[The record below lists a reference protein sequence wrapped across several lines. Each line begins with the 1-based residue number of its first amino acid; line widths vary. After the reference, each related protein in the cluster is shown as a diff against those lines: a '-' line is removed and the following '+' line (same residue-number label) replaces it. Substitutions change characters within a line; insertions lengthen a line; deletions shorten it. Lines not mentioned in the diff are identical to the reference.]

1 MRLSKFEI
9 ESIKSMASRHFGAD
23 AQVFL
28 FGSRTSNQKR
38 GGDID
43 LLIRNP
49 DGEHLSSR
57 KKIDFLTDL
66 ILLIGEQR
74 IDVVLENKYAKKTL
88 FLKSIFQTGI
98 QLC

>member
-1 MRLSKFEI
+1 MRLSEFEL
-9 ESIKSMASRHFGAD
+9 ECIKRMAIRHFGAD
-23 AQVFL
+23 VQVFL
-28 FGSRTSNQKR
+28 YGSRTSNQKR

-43 LLIRNP
+43 LLISNP
-49 DGEHLSSR
+49 DEEQLSMR

-66 ILLIGEQR
+66 ILLIGEQK
-74 IDVVLENKYAKKTL
+74 IDVVLDNKYTKKSL